1 MKQQLTLDQ
10 LTNGAE
16 AKIDKIS
23 RASRS
28 CRQKLLAM
36 GLTPGVRIRKE
47 RVAPLGDPIQF
58 VLRGFHLSLRQKEA
72 QQITITVDD
81 DGTKRST

>member
-1 MKQQLTLDQ
+1 MKRQLTLDQ
-10 LTNGAE
+10 LTRGTV

-58 VLRGFHLSLRQKEA
+58 VLRGFHLSLRQAEA
-72 QQITITVDD
+72 QQITITIDD
-81 DGTKRST
+81 ENSK